1 MGTELRRSQLR
12 VVLPLEVYVQLR
24 GYVDQCP
31 TEVSGVGE
39 VEVVGNCLIV
49 RDVFL
54 LPQRCNAGY
63 TELDPDAFAAF
74 FSQWIMDG
82 KDPARLRLWWHS
94 HGLLP
99 CAWSGRD
106 DSHIAEYQRNTWWL
120 SILFNHWNEVVARLD
135 VFQPFV
141 VTLNHLPVIVE
152 VQDNAAVAERCREE
166 LEACVRPL
174 AAIPSPTD
182 GTGDGEK
189 GGMTGD
195 GPLAAVETPRTE

>member
-1 MGTELRRSQLR
+1 M
-12 VVLPLEVYVQLR
+12 VFPLEVFRQLR

-54 LPQRCNAGY
+54 LPQRCDAGY

-74 FSQWIMDG
+74 FSRWIIDG
-82 KDPARLRLWWHS
+82 KDPSRLRLWWHS
-94 HGLLP
+94 HGP
-99 CAWSGRD
+99 MACAWSSRD
-106 DSHIAEYQRNTWWL
+106 DSHIAEYQRNAWWL
-120 SILFNHWNEVVARLD
+120 SILLNRRDEIVARLD

-174 AAIPSPTD
+174 AAIPPPTD

-195 GPLAAVETPRTE
+195 GSLTAVEASRGG